1 MFSCFL
7 FSPYFGVPSQA
18 MYDHISPLS
27 QSQDFYAANDD
38 LTTMV
43 RPHLIN
49 AQKEISALAAKR
61 VKLKESLAQQEATR
75 AAAFPVKAETYG
87 GKLMNFGKAGGMHS

>member
-1 MFSCFL
+1 MWHVHYSF
-7 FSPYFGVPSQA
+7 QA

-38 LTTMV
+38 LTNLV

-49 AQKEISALAAKR
+49 AQKEIQALAAKR
-61 VKLKESLAQQEATR
+61 VKLKESLAQAEASR
-75 AAAFPVKAETYG
+75 AAAFPTQAENVG
-87 GKLMNFGKAGGMHS
+87 GKLINFGKAGAMHS